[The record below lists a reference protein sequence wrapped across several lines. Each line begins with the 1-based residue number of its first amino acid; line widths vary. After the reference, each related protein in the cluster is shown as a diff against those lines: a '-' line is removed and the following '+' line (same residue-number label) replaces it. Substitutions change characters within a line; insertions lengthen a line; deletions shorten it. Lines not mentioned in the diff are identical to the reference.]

1 MGARSFARSSVA
13 TTFARA
19 APDTGFK
26 NCCLRSGRYD
36 GSRKNHFFP
45 RVIARSAL
53 AVSKHFLRAEGHG
66 LSLLTTTP
74 TFTNLSAVQTTQ
86 SCRELAAHHMKGGHH
101 GYQLRK
107 NL

>member
-1 MGARSFARSSVA
+1 METRSFVRSSVA
-13 TTFARA
+13 TTSARVA
-19 APDTGFK
+19 QDARFK

-45 RVIARSAL
+45 RVVRTE
-53 AVSKHFLRAEGHG
+53 FLRAEGHG
-66 LSLLTTTP
+66 LSLEKTNP
-74 TFTNLSAVQTTQ
+74 TFTNLSAVPNYNRR
-86 SCRELAAHHMKGGHH
+86 RELAAHQMKGGHH